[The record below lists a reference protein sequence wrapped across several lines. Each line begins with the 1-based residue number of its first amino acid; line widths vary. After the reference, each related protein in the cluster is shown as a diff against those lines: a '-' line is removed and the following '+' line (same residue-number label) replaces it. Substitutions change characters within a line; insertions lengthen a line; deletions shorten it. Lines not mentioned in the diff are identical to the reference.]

1 VLREKL
7 PHKAE
12 DNTGLSHTIQSTA
25 LCAKLCVQLEGKVND
40 VVLCVVLLI
49 AILSMC
55 YTNAPNEVVE
65 NI

>member
-1 VLREKL
+1 
-7 PHKAE
+7 
-12 DNTGLSHTIQSTA
+12 
-25 LCAKLCVQLEGKVND
+25 VQLEGKGND

-49 AILSMC
+49 AILSMG